1 MKQLYLKKGQQV
13 TCFFLCPTFGK
24 KKQQILEIQRGHLIL
39 LGFSLKRVMQHFVHG
54 KGRLSYKAQNPHQ
67 RELFSP
73 TEDTVPEL
81 TGLSS
86 LTCLHNHEVVE
97 KYIT

>member
-1 MKQLYLKKGQQV
+1 
-13 TCFFLCPTFGK
+13 
-24 KKQQILEIQRGHLIL
+24 
-39 LGFSLKRVMQHFVHG
+39 MQHFVHV
-54 KGRLSYKAQNPHQ
+54 KGRLSYKARNPHQ

-86 LTCLHNHEVVE
+86 LTCLHNHELVK
-97 KYIT
+97 KYVTSPELYVFKKINVDMWLQKEPQDYRAAE